1 MFRNPVAAWANF
13 AAASPLL
20 FNQQRKERT
29 YKARLQNLFEAS
41 KKRLK
46 GGSGLEFTPK
56 AR

>member
-13 AAASPLL
+13 VAASP
-20 FNQQRKERT
+20 FIINQQWNGRT
-29 YKARLQNLFEAS
+29 WKIRLRNLFEAS

-56 AR
+56 AG